1 MEKDMMGLA
10 VKGFVALMG
19 LSVVFFM
26 DGILARVGQLLLGVV
41 SITFLVGIFIVLTMQ
56 SGSFDSEIAKK
67 LLILRIRKSK

>member
-67 LLILRIRKSK
+67 LLVPRIRKSK

>member
-1 MEKDMMGLA
+1 MMGLA

-67 LLILRIRKSK
+67 LLVPRIRKSK